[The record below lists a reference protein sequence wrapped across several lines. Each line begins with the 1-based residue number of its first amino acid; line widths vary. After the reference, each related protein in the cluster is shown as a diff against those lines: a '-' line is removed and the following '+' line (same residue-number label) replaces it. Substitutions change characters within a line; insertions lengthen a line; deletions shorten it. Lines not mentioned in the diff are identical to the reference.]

1 MPKGLLRLFRGSSA
15 YTLKHAMGLSSE
27 IIVGDFRAVVRRVGL
42 EEIVDLRHVMLRQ
55 GLPRDAAI
63 FPADELP
70 SSYHFG
76 AFAGGKNIGCATFH
90 WSEWEG
96 EAAWRLRGMATL
108 TGFQKFGVG
117 RALLRFAEETI
128 RGESPVRLLW
138 CDARM
143 PAAPF
148 YERQGWRVVSEEFFI
163 PTAGP
168 HFKMVKRMEG

>member
-1 MPKGLLRLFRGSSA
+1 M
-15 YTLKHAMGLSSE
+15 
-27 IIVGDFRAVVRRVGL
+27 

-55 GLPRDAAI
+55 GLPREAAV
-63 FPADELP
+63 FPADELS

-76 AFAGGKNIGCATFH
+76 AFTPDAKNIGCATFH

-96 EAAWRLRGMATL
+96 EPAWRLRGMATL

-117 RALLRFAEETI
+117 RALLGFAEETI

-138 CDARM
+138 CDART